1 MPNNTPHGKY
11 SLKPFEVSRAQIL
24 ACNCRLAPSSQRDLA
39 KIPGSPLSAH
49 VDSMFNGK
57 ELGTALYVS
66 KSKNRFIR
74 TGNITSKALVD
85 CSEVEYCKPNTTP
98 TLKGGEI
105 LIAEDGGGDGLGETC
120 LYEKISGFVDHL
132 CNGALALVVKNED
145 SKHYVLGFL
154 KSQYFKEYLDN
165 NTPVASTLRHS
176 NGAAKDFV
184 FPLYD
189 SANPIHV
196 LLSLL
201 TANVV
206 DKERNIA
213 ERNTA
218 IDSRISTLLGIGKHG
233 AIEASRDLLI
243 KNDFRFSAS
252 LYSQEFLD
260 IYQSILA
267 YPSGYFPLLSRY
279 DSRRGQNLQISNV
292 GQSYYSSKPK
302 KGFYRLVTTMELS
315 DLRTI
320 ATYRFLGN
328 SKQLSI
334 VPTGA
339 IMLSADGTVGKSI
352 YVVESHFIS
361 NIHQWVLTP
370 KSASTPDYERIYVSC
385 FFQWLRNKGYF
396 EYIKDKANGGGIKEP
411 HLKKFL
417 NIPNIPTA
425 DQINISSLY
434 SNQVGKTT
442 NTLSDYL
449 ANEKKRNS
457 ESGIWQLNM
466 ECFEL
471 RAKIEKLVEKIVF
484 NRRVFIPFYLT

>member
-24 ACNCRLAPSSQRDLA
+24 ARNCRLAPSSQRDLA

-120 LYEKISGFVDHL
+120 LYEKTSGFVDHL
-132 CNGALALVVKNED
+132 CNGALALIVKNED

-252 LYSQEFLD
+252 LYNKNMLD
-260 IYQSILA
+260 IYNSILN
-267 YPSGYFPLLSRY
+267 YKNGFFPLLTKYS
-279 DSRRGQNLQISNV
+279 SKRGQNLQVSNI
-292 GQSYYSSKPK
+292 GNSFYSTKRQ
-302 KGFYRLVTTMELS
+302 KGFIPLATTKEIS
-315 DLRTI
+315 DSRTI
-320 ATYRFLGN
+320 HSFRWIGN
-328 SKQLSI
+328 SQTLKK
-334 VPTGA
+334 VPA
-339 IMLSADGTVGKSI
+339 NSIMLSATGTVGKSI
-352 YVVESHFIS
+352 HIPEEFFVT
-361 NIHQWVLTP
+361 NINQWILQP
-370 KSASTPDYERIYVSC
+370 KQNQPEYKVIYVAL
-385 FFQWLRNKGYF
+385 FLQWLRNNNYY
-396 EYIKDKANGGGIKEP
+396 ESIQDPSNGGFIVEA
-411 HLKKFL
+411 HLNKFIT
-417 NIPNIPTA
+417 IPNFPNS

-442 NTLSDYL
+442 STLSDYL

-457 ESGIWQLNM
+457 ELGIWQLNM

-471 RAKIEKLVEKIVF
+471 RAKLEKLVEKIVF

>member
-1 MPNNTPHGKY
+1 MQNKAPHGKY
-11 SLKPFEVSRAQIL
+11 SLKPFEVSRTQMMAR
-24 ACNCRLAPSSQRDLA
+24 NFRLAPSSQRDIA
-39 KIPGSPLSAH
+39 KMPGSPLSAH
-49 VDSMFNGK
+49 VNAMFNGK
-57 ELGTALYVS
+57 ELGTALYVT
-66 KSKNRFIR
+66 KSNNRFIR

-120 LYEKISGFVDHL
+120 LYEKSSIFVDHL
-132 CNGALALVVKNED
+132 CNGALALVIKDED
-145 SKHYVLGFL
+145 NKHYILGFL

-189 SANPIHV
+189 TNNPIHV
-196 LLSLL
+196 LLSAL
-201 TANVV
+201 TANLV

-213 ERNTA
+213 ARNTA
-218 IDSRISTLLGIGKHG
+218 IDSKITTLLGIGKHG
-233 AIEASRDLLI
+233 TIEASRDLLI
-243 KNDFRFSAS
+243 KNDFRFSAA

-267 YPSGYFPLLSRY
+267 YQHGCFPLLTRY
-279 DSRRGQNLQISNV
+279 DSKRGQNLQISNV
-292 GQSYYSSKPK
+292 GQSYYSNKAK

-320 ATYRFLGN
+320 ATYRYLGN
-328 SKQLSI
+328 RKQLSI
-334 VPTGA
+334 VPTGS

-352 YVVESHFIS
+352 FVVDSHFIS

-370 KSASTPDYERIYVSC
+370 KSASTPDHERIYVSC

-425 DQINISSLY
+425 DQIQIAALY
-434 SNQVGKTT
+434 SNKVGKTA
-442 NTLSDYL
+442 NTLADYL
-449 ANEKKRNS
+449 VNEKKRNA
-457 ESGIWQLNM
+457 ELGIWQLNM

-471 RAKIEKLVEKIVF
+471 RAKIEKLVQKIVF
-484 NRRVFIPFYLT
+484 NRRVFIPFYLI